1 MVSISAMP
9 TLPSGTTGAELGL
22 FLEGAALQT
31 SRFGCADFA
40 IWRYRGGVG
49 SFSRGRSPPDLP
61 RWLCRLR
68 RLALP
73 ELG

>member
-31 SRFGCADFA
+31 SRVGCADFA
-40 IWRYRGGVG
+40 VWRYQ
-49 SFSRGRSPPDLP
+49 S
-61 RWLCRLR
+61 
-68 RLALP
+68 
-73 ELG
+73 